1 MAKLKWPKTC
11 IKTTGQEKDGEEKT
25 LGVLYLKRQLFIEIQ
40 RYPCIINSKLL
51 LEIPTTINLLTMLS
65 APGLKMGIYD
75 VIKILFYS
83 KPEDLPEHGVTV
95 VFVALENTK
104 IELLF
109 PLGTKSPI
117 EGFLAKNSNG
127 GIHHVCIEVDD
138 IQAAVK

>member
-1 MAKLKWPKTC
+1 MTSRPSVFAWRLDKKTQLS
-11 IKTTGQEKDGEEKT
+11 TT
-25 LGVLYLKRQLFIEIQ
+25 
-40 RYPCIINSKLL
+40 
-51 LEIPTTINLLTMLS
+51 TTTTTTMLS
-65 APGLKMGIYD
+65 APHVKMRICD
-75 VIKILFYS
+75 VIKILFSS